1 MPQKS
6 ARLQFALL
14 ALAVTGLV
22 IFYVMGAATVFQR
35 MVHGTTTVASPF
47 ETASPPNQLDTLTPA
62 AWAAGLHPGD
72 SILSLNGQPFR
83 SQFQLLTLLRAAHP
97 GDTLQL
103 TFHPPH
109 SSSIRSVSIRLAPI
123 QTGPVSLLYR
133 FTVDIFLHLVF
144 PLGCILLGTWVVT
157 AKPRDPNAWFLLG
170 IFSFFPPV
178 FLTGVFWP
186 GTLAYIAAAV
196 GLVANTLGAL
206 CILLFGIY
214 FPQRSRF
221 DVRFPWIKWIPALLL
236 GASACLGEIYL
247 HGELYSF
254 ASIAWMSGPHPYAFA
269 IVPRVINLTSMLCF
283 TAFFILLARKLSNT
297 QEADA
302 KRRLLILY
310 WGATIGC
317 LPAFAATLIQIFRNV
332 PFDQTLPQWLLLIV
346 FSIFTLF
353 PLTLAYVVVVQRA
366 MDLRILVRQGTRY
379 ALARRSLM
387 VIRIALAIGISWSL
401 TLLFQHAEQL
411 RVQHARGIP
420 YLHAQDFH
428 HADLIRVAIFTA
440 LFLLFRFGLSARLQL
455 RIDQQFF
462 REAYSAEQVLSEL
475 ADQVRSFTEV
485 DPLLHFITARIG
497 HTLHVPQIAVLLRSG
512 DTFRLS
518 TATGLNEPA
527 DALPGFTL
535 PASSTTIATLVRT
548 KSPANVYPDD
558 PSSWLVEAT
567 PSERAALASL
577 HAELLV
583 PLPGRGRLA
592 GVIVLGPK
600 QSEEAY
606 TRSDRQL
613 LQSVASQAGLA
624 IENAELLQNL
634 SAEVS
639 ERERMSREIEIARE
653 VQERLFPQSY
663 PQLPGISLA
672 GFCRPAQAVGGDYFD
687 FFLID
692 PEAANTVK
700 TATITATNK
709 NAAASAR
716 SDAFPAA
723 ASQREFVDGRTDP
736 TTGTTSV
743 TYTDGGPVGSA
754 GDMSASVVATVTE
767 STLVTR
773 LPRLALALGDIS
785 GKGISAALLMAG
797 LRASLR
803 SLALTRSDS
812 PTALADLVGNLNRLV
827 FDSSS
832 PSRYATFFYAEY
844 DPSTHT
850 LAYVNAG
857 HNAPCVLRDSHA
869 IRLQTTGTVI
879 GLLPEAQY
887 AQAALQLQPGDV
899 LIAFTDGISEA
910 MTHAGE
916 EWGEERLIPCAVA
929 ALAASPGASAQA
941 IVNCILTAA
950 DAFTAGA
957 PQHDDMTLLVCALSA

>member
-14 ALAVTGLV
+14 ALVVAGLL
-22 IFYVMGAATVFQR
+22 IFYGMGAAAVLQG
-35 MVHGTTTVASPF
+35 MLHGTTTVASPF
-47 ETASPPNQLDTLTPA
+47 ETNSPPNQLDTLTPA

-72 SILSLNGQPFR
+72 SVLSLNGLPFR
-83 SQFQLLTLLRAAHP
+83 SQFQLLSLLRAAHP

-103 TFHPPH
+103 TFRPPH
-109 SSSIRSVSIRLAPI
+109 SSSIRSASIRLAPI

-144 PLGCILLGTWVVT
+144 PLGCILLGAWVVT

-170 IFSFFPPV
+170 IFCFFPTV
-178 FLTGVFWP
+178 FLPAVFWP

-196 GLVANTLGAL
+196 GTVANILGAL

-214 FPQRSRF
+214 FPQRSLF
-221 DVRFPWIKWIPALLL
+221 DIRFPWAKWIPAILL
-236 GASACLGEIYL
+236 GTSAALAETYL
-247 HGELYSF
+247 HGFLYSF

-302 KRRLLILY
+302 KRRLRILY

-317 LPAFAATLIQIFRNV
+317 LPAFAATIIQIFRNV

-420 YLHAQDFH
+420 YLHAQH
-428 HADLIRVAIFTA
+428 LHNADLMRVAIFTA
-440 LFLLFRFGLSARLQL
+440 LFMLFRFGLSARLQL

-485 DPLLHFITARIG
+485 DPLLHFITTRIG
-497 HTLHVPQIAVLLRSG
+497 HTLHVPRIAVLLRSG

-527 DALPGFTL
+527 DPLPGFTL
-535 PASSTTIATLVRT
+535 PAASTTIATLVRT

-624 IENAELLQNL
+624 IENAELLQTL

-639 ERERMSREIEIARE
+639 ERERILREIEIARE

-687 FFLID
+687 FFVID
-692 PEAANTVK
+692 PGPANTVE
-700 TATITATNK
+700 TETNTATNK
-709 NAAASAR
+709 NAASAH

-723 ASQREFVDGRTDP
+723 AWQRESVDAITDP

-743 TYTDGGPVGSA
+743 TDTEGGPVGSA
-754 GDMSASVVATVTE
+754 GDMSASVVTAVTE

-844 DPSTHT
+844 DPCTCT

-857 HNAPCVLRDSHA
+857 HNAPCVLRSGHA

-887 AQAALQLQPGDV
+887 TQAAVQLQPGDV

-910 MTHAGE
+910 MTHASE
-916 EWGEERLIPCAVA
+916 EWGEERLIPCAAA

-941 IVNCILTAA
+941 ILNCILTAA

-957 PQHDDMTLLVCALSA
+957 PQHDDMTLLVCALST